1 MDICVAED
9 AFPRFDLRAPRCWRS
24 HRRMVSRPIS
34 IPMSRRPP
42 TNDSTEAPARLNRS
56 NSSRCG
62 SNRTVAWLRG
72 CRACATAWASVVGGV
87 ATDGEWP
94 GNDMGASGSLYAWW
108 SGGAR
113 GAPGAHSKRIRL
125 DVGVLPYFFVL
136 FLLGESVHS
145 LCSFIGWFIRL
156 IDFLDFVF
164 GVLVESVSL
173 RFGFP
178 SFSVHFSNEITLGSF
193 DPSLF
198 VGGGGC

>member
-1 MDICVAED
+1 MDICLAED

-42 TNDSTEAPARLNRS
+42 TNDSAEAPARLNRS

-72 CRACATAWASVVGGV
+72 CRARATASASVVGGV

-94 GNDMGASGSLYAWW
+94 GNDMGANGSLYAWW

-136 FLLGESVHS
+136 FLLGNSVYLLS
-145 LCSFIGWFIRL
+145 SFIGWFTRL
-156 IDFLDFVF
+156 IGFLDFDF
-164 GVLVESVSL
+164 RVLIKSVSWS
-173 RFGFP
+173 FCFP
-178 SFSVHFSNEITLGSF
+178 RFSVHFSNEVTLGSIG
-193 DPSLF
+193 PSL
-198 VGGGGC
+198 VSGGGGC

>member
-1 MDICVAED
+1 MDICFAED

-42 TNDSTEAPARLNRS
+42 TNDSADAPARLNRS

-62 SNRTVAWLRG
+62 SSRTVAWLRG

-87 ATDGEWP
+87 VTDWEWP
-94 GNDMGASGSLYAWW
+94 GNDMGADGALYAWW

-136 FLLGESVHS
+136 FLLAESVYS
-145 LCSFIGWFIRL
+145 LSSFIGWFIRL
-156 IDFLDFVF
+156 VDFLGFVF
-164 GVLVESVSL
+164 GVIVELVVLSFWFDWLV
-173 RFGFP
+173 FGFGGRVLLL
-178 SFSVHFSNEITLGSF
+178 SFG
-193 DPSLF
+193 PSLAA
-198 VGGGGC
+198 GGGGC

>member
-24 HRRMVSRPIS
+24 HRRMVSRPIP

-42 TNDSTEAPARLNRS
+42 TKDSAEAPARLNRS

-62 SNRTVAWLRG
+62 SSRTVAWLRG

-87 ATDGEWP
+87 VTDGERT
-94 GNDMGASGSLYAWW
+94 GNDMGADGSLYAWW

-125 DVGVLPYFFVL
+125 DVGVLYSCFVL
-136 FLLGESVHS
+136 FLLDDLSHRWGSILAWVVFSLASLKIGERGYASQVGSSAFDTWIDYRIGIICGSSV
-145 LCSFIGWFIRL
+145 GK
-156 IDFLDFVF
+156 
-164 GVLVESVSL
+164 GSVS
-173 RFGFP
+173 
-178 SFSVHFSNEITLGSF
+178 GSI
-193 DPSLF
+193 
-198 VGGGGC
+198 GC